1 MNSFDFKE
9 VTLNDGMMKKV
20 LDETLAFYLK
30 IPNDNILKYMRE
42 SAGKPAPGIFYTGWY
57 PNSRGIALIGQWLSA
72 YSRMYAISG
81 DEAFRQKAVYLAD
94 EFWDCYESAQ
104 HTAPFLTSRSHYDV
118 EKLLRAHCD
127 LFLYCK
133 YPCAKERA
141 GYLIDFAADNLTAE
155 NIFGDNSTEWYTL
168 AESFW
173 DAFEILEIPRAKQMA
188 ERFEY
193 REFWDLFYKDAD
205 PFPNVRR
212 LAFIPNSAMPT
223 VM

>member
-104 HTAPFLTSRSHYDV
+104 HTAPFFNKPLP
-118 EKLLRAHCD
+118 L
-127 LFLYCK
+127 
-133 YPCAKERA
+133 
-141 GYLIDFAADNLTAE
+141 
-155 NIFGDNSTEWYTL
+155 
-168 AESFW
+168 
-173 DAFEILEIPRAKQMA
+173 
-188 ERFEY
+188 
-193 REFWDLFYKDAD
+193 
-205 PFPNVRR
+205 
-212 LAFIPNSAMPT
+212 
-223 VM
+223 

>member
-1 MNSFDFKE
+1 MKPFGKKRYIWPMNF
-9 VTLNDGMMKKV
+9 
-20 LDETLAFYLK
+20 
-30 IPNDNILKYMRE
+30 
-42 SAGKPAPGIFYTGWY
+42 GIVMN
-57 PNSRGIALIGQWLSA
+57 PHSIRHL
-72 YSRMYAISG
+72 
-81 DEAFRQKAVYLAD
+81 
-94 EFWDCYESAQ
+94 
-104 HTAPFLTSRSHYDV
+104 FLTSRSHYDV

-193 REFWDLFYKDAD
+193 REFWDLFY
-205 PFPNVRR
+205 
-212 LAFIPNSAMPT
+212 
-223 VM
+223 